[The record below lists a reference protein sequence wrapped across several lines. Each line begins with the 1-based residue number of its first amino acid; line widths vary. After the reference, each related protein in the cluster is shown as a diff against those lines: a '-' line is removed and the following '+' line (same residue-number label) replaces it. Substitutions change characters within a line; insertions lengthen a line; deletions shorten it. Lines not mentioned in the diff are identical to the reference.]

1 MDKPE
6 HEKITLKDRFAEI
19 LGLILFAGWVIFLI
33 LHKIL
38 HAI

>member
-6 HEKITLKDRFAEI
+6 HEKITLKDRVAEI
-19 LGLILFAGWVIFLI
+19 LGLILFTGWVIFLI
-33 LHKIL
+33 LHKIM